1 MRLTYWAAF
10 WVFILDQIS
19 KWWVVHWL
27 DLFNRQRI
35 DVAPPF
41 LTFQMAWNRGINFG
55 IGAGF
60 DMRWVL
66 IAVALGISG
75 FVLWWVRKTGGSKW
89 VYLSAG
95 VLIGGAMGNVI
106 DRILYGAVADFLNMS
121 CCGINNRFSFNL
133 ADVSVF
139 VGAVGLVF
147 FARDDNNSKT
157 RRPPKPRRNKTP

>member
-10 WVFILDQIS
+10 WVFLLDQIG

-27 DLFNRQRI
+27 DLINRQRI
-35 DVAPPF
+35 DIAPPY

-60 DMRWVL
+60 DIRWVL

-75 FVLWWVRKTGGSKW
+75 FVLWWGRKTGGGKW

-95 VLIGGAMGNVI
+95 VLVGGAMGNVV
-106 DRILYGAVADFLNMS
+106 DRLLYGAVADFLNMS
-121 CCGINNRFSFNL
+121 CCGITNRFSFNL
-133 ADVSVF
+133 ADISVF

-147 FARDDNNSKT
+147 LAGDDGNSKAK
-157 RRPPKPRRNKTP
+157 RPPKPRRNKTP